1 MSAGPPALPL
11 PPSPRMGSDW
21 DLPSAL
27 SPPPPS
33 GGAGRQRSYL
43 LCLGGRHPQ
52 ESVTGTDPVLSSMG
66 WDGPMARKG
75 TVSQGGLMEVCA
87 GRLSWRA

>member
-27 SPPPPS
+27 SPPPPPVEV
-33 GGAGRQRSYL
+33 
-43 LCLGGRHPQ
+43 LGGK
-52 ESVTGTDPVLSSMG
+52 EAICFV
-66 WDGPMARKG
+66 
-75 TVSQGGLMEVCA
+75 
-87 GRLSWRA
+87 